1 MFYNGRRGDIMEF
14 LLDVNLSIEGSG
26 VSSSGYFYARNK
38 SEIPKVAYQFIQ
50 DTKRESG
57 YRKMVINKV
66 IVNGS
71 EDITYVVKEIESRPI
86 PPMDDI
92 YW

>member
-1 MFYNGRRGDIMEF
+1 MEF
-14 LLDVNLSIEGSG
+14 LMDVNLIIEGAG
-26 VSSSGYFYARNK
+26 VSTGGYFYARNK

-50 DTKRESG
+50 DKKRESG
-57 YRKMVINKV
+57 CRKMVIKKV

-71 EDITYVVKEIESRPI
+71 EDITQVVKELESRPI
-86 PPMDDI
+86 PPMDDF

>member
-1 MFYNGRRGDIMEF
+1 MEF
-14 LLDVNLSIEGSG
+14 LMDVSLIIEGSG
-26 VSSSGYFYARNK
+26 VSTGGYFFARNK

-50 DTKRESG
+50 DKKRESG
-57 YRKMVINKV
+57 CRKMVIKKV

-71 EDITYVVKEIESRPI
+71 EDITQVVQEIENRPI

>member
-1 MFYNGRRGDIMEF
+1 MEF
-14 LLDVNLSIEGSG
+14 LMDVNLIIEGSG
-26 VSSSGYFYARNK
+26 VSTGGYFFARKK

-50 DTKRESG
+50 DKKRESG
-57 YRKMVINKV
+57 CRKMVIKKV

-71 EDITYVVKEIESRPI
+71 EDITQVVKEIESRPI
-86 PPMDDI
+86 PQMDDI

>member
-1 MFYNGRRGDIMEF
+1 MEF
-14 LLDVNLSIEGSG
+14 LLDVNLTIDGSG

-50 DTKRESG
+50 DKKWESG
-57 YRKMVINKV
+57 FRKTVIKKV

-71 EDITYVVKEIESRPI
+71 EDITQVVKEIESRPI
-86 PPMDDI
+86 PTLDDI